1 MSETI
6 KVELTTSKLFEQL
19 TSSPRD
25 LANLRSLLAFP
36 SLSFS
41 SKFRV
46 TTQFLGWRGC
56 GYKTEDRIQVFHLFI
71 LAPSCSPYFWNVVAQ
86 SFKRASHAFF
96 MAKTEPGSHAEGECR
111 PGWVCR
117 RQRDWDLHRGWAN
130 KSTHIA
136 TLLTTFSRCNFRAFL
151 LRTSHYSLNSL
162 QDNMLP

>member
-25 LANLRSLLAFP
+25 LVNLRSLLAFP

-136 TLLTTFSRCNFRAFL
+136 TLLTTFSRHNFRPFL

>member
-1 MSETI
+1 MSKNI
-6 KVELTTSKLFEQL
+6 NAELVTFKLFEQL

-71 LAPSCSPYFWNVVAQ
+71 LAPSYSPYFWNVVAQ

-96 MAKTEPGSHAEGECR
+96 MAMAEPGSHGEGECR

-117 RQRDWDLHRGWAN
+117 RQRGWAN
-130 KSTHIA
+130 KSMNIA
-136 TLLTTFSRCNFRAFL
+136 TLSTTFSRSNFRPFL
-151 LRTSHYSLNSL
+151 LRTSHRSLNNL